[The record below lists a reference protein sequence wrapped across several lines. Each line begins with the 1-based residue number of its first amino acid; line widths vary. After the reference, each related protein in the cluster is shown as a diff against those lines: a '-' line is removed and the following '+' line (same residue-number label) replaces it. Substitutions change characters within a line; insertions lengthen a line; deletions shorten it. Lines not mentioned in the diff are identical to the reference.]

1 LLQALIVGNFIF
13 SIAEKEYD
21 PYRDELKKNP
31 KIWTTGTAI
40 FNVIFLIELILNWYG
55 SVWYKNFFS
64 GAWNIFDSLIVGLGT
79 ISLVELAADVE
90 ILPPSLGLL
99 RPFRAFRVFRL
110 FKRVPSLA
118 KIMSSLAKA
127 VPGVA
132 NAFLIMVIIM
142 CIYAI
147 LAVEFF
153 SDFGNEGTYVTFQDH
168 EGRGQTAAWSLDA
181 HGNIVENATVSSL
194 TARGFTYGEEYYGT
208 FMRALYTLF
217 QVQPTPA
224 SRA

>member
-1 LLQALIVGNFIF
+1 MPLAPHPQSPVTRHPLARAPPHPFTLTPTRPCF
-13 SIAEKEYD
+13 S
-21 PYRDELKKNP
+21 PLR
-31 KIWTTGTAI
+31 
-40 FNVIFLIELILNWYG
+40 
-55 SVWYKNFFS
+55 YKNFFR
-64 GAWNIFDSLIVGLGT
+64 GGWNIFDSLIVFLGT
-79 ISLVELAADVE
+79 VSLIELACDIE

-153 SDFGNEGTYVTFQDH
+153 SDFGNEGSYITFQDH
-168 EGRGQTAAWSLDA
+168 KSRGIEAAWSLDVN
-181 HGNIVENATVSSL
+181 GVILENRTVSSM
-194 TARGFTYGEEYYGT
+194 TARGFTFGEEYYGT

-217 QVQPTPA
+217 QVLTLTLTLK
-224 SRA
+224 

>member
-1 LLQALIVGNFIF
+1 MVRGRSSTKARIRTPALNLTLATRTPPRHPSHPVTRHPLTPSPPHPFTLTPTRPRF
-13 SIAEKEYD
+13 S
-21 PYRDELKKNP
+21 PLR
-31 KIWTTGTAI
+31 
-40 FNVIFLIELILNWYG
+40 
-55 SVWYKNFFS
+55 YKNFFR
-64 GAWNIFDSLIVGLGT
+64 GGWNIFDSLIVFLGT
-79 ISLVELAADVE
+79 VSLIELACDIE

-153 SDFGNEGTYVTFQDH
+153 SDFGNLPL
-168 EGRGQTAAWSLDA
+168 S
-181 HGNIVENATVSSL
+181 
-194 TARGFTYGEEYYGT
+194 
-208 FMRALYTLF
+208 
-217 QVQPTPA
+217 
-224 SRA
+224 